1 MSNSLEKLPCR
12 REDHPL
18 FRREYRIATPSI
30 SKFWGVVSDCLKH
43 RIPGALIYAKPRFG
57 KTHAIQYL
65 RLLLESKYPNLPT
78 YHIQADYKTGNSEGA
93 FFSNLMAAVHV
104 PIQGTIRNFNK
115 RMMLYAKILE
125 HVHQAK
131 SNWAVF
137 FCDEA
142 QRYTKHEYEWLRDV
156 HDALNH
162 HNVRLFVFLVGQP
175 QLLTQKMR
183 FRQSGDEQIVMR
195 FMVDELQFRGILSA
209 GDIATCL
216 LGYDETEYPEASGWT
231 FTHFFYPI
239 AFDAG
244 FRLTK
249 LADMLW
255 QAFKKVHE
263 DNDFPGPLEI
273 PMDYFSR
280 AVEYLLLEAPLEDNE
295 SLPITTEIIG
305 QAVVESRFVEAF
317 QAYSGG
323 GSVKIHN
330 LWN

>member
-1 MSNSLEKLPCR
+1 MVDPTLTLPCPR
-12 REDHPL
+12 QDHPL
-18 FRREYRIATPSI
+18 YRREYRVATPSI
-30 SKFWGVVSDCLKH
+30 EKFWEVVSICLKN

-78 YHIQADYKTGNSEGA
+78 YHVQADYKTGNSEGA

-104 PIQGTIRNFNK
+104 PVQGAMPNITK
-115 RMMLYAKILE
+115 RMRLTAKILE
-125 HVHQAK
+125 HVHQAR

-142 QRYTKHEYEWLRDV
+142 QRYSKHEYEWLRDV

-183 FRQSGDEQIVMR
+183 FRESGDEQIVMR

-209 GDIATCL
+209 EDVATCL
-216 LGYDETEYPEASGWT
+216 DGYDETIYPESSGWSYT
-231 FTHFFYPI
+231 RYCYPR

-244 FRLTK
+244 YRFSSDATG
-249 LADMLW
+249 LW
-255 QAFKKVHE
+255 RAFKKVH
-263 DNDFPGPLEI
+263 DDHGLPGKLEI

-280 AVEYLLLEAPLEDNE
+280 AVEYLLLEAPLEDGE
-295 SLPITTEIIG
+295 KLQFGAEIMER
-305 QAVVESRFVEAF
+305 AVIESRYVEALR
-317 QAYSGG
+317 AYSGG
-323 GSVKIHN
+323 VPSVRSGGG
-330 LWN
+330 